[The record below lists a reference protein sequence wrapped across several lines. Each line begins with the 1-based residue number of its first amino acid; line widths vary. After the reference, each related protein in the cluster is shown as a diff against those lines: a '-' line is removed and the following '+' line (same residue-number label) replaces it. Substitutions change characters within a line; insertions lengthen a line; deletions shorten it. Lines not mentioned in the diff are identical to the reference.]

1 MLAIAYKK
9 MLAEFCTKI
18 RNMNK
23 ALFLILGL
31 LTISFSQA
39 QEKWILESEYLQQ
52 PDTVLIFKPKA
63 YNKTEKFPLVYLLH
77 GYSENYKQW
86 SQTTDLQKL
95 ADQYGFIIVTP
106 DGFTSYYIN
115 SPINKGS
122 RYEDFF
128 FKELVPKV
136 HKSFNIDDKN
146 IFISGLSMG
155 GYGALRYFILHND
168 YFNTAGST
176 SGALE
181 IDYPNFQK
189 VSQQFWQTNRMT
201 DDLTKNLGNPKTEN
215 WNNYSISTL
224 LKQNYNFRRS
234 FIFDCGTDDILY
246 SNSENLK
253 SLTDSLKI
261 PTTFISQ
268 PGDHNTEYW
277 TKSIEHHFVYFQ
289 QHLTK

>member
-1 MLAIAYKK
+1 MIG
-9 MLAEFCTKI
+9 
-18 RNMNK
+18 
-23 ALFLILGL
+23 LFT
-31 LTISFSQA
+31 TISIQA
-39 QEKWILESEYLQQ
+39 QEKWILKSEYLSK
-52 PDTVLIFKPKA
+52 PDTVLVFKPKIYKETA
-63 YNKTEKFPLVYLLH
+63 KYPLVYLLH

-95 ADQYGFIIVTP
+95 ADEYGFMIVTP

-115 SPINKGS
+115 SPINEGS

-136 HKSFNIDDKN
+136 HQSFSIDKKN

-155 GYGALRYFILHND
+155 GYGALRYFILHPD

-181 IDYPNFQK
+181 IDYPNFKK
-189 VSQQFWQTNRMT
+189 VSQRFWQTNRMT
-201 DDLTKNLGNPKTEN
+201 DDLIKNLGNPTKED
-215 WNNYSISTL
+215 WNKYSISTL
-224 LKQNYNFRRS
+224 LKQNPNFKNP

-246 SNSENLK
+246 PNSENLK
-253 SLTDSLKI
+253 TLTDSLEI

-268 PGDHNTEYW
+268 PGNHNAEYW
-277 TKSIEHHFVYFQ
+277 NKSIEQHFVYFK
-289 QHLTK
+289 QHIKI